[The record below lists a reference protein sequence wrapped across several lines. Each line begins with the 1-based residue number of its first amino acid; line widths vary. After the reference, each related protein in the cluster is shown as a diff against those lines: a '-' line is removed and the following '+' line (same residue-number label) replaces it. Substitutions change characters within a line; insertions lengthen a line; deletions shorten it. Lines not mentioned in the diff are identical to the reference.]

1 MLDLFHE
8 IWSTLRQNK
17 LRTTLTGFAVSW
29 GIFIIIVLLGTGNG
43 LMNALLS
50 NAGDEIMYVMRVFGG
65 RTSIPY
71 QGIMEGTRI
80 NLSTKDME
88 FSSQY
93 SDHIDRVYGMLDFSE
108 TLSFGKETISSAVR
122 GADHEYSST
131 ASWLRLAA
139 GRFINANDSKLVKK
153 SIVIDSEAASQ
164 LLGNDRDFTKIVGR
178 YVNVGDI
185 PFRVVGVTEADE
197 MSMGHESYI
206 SYNVA
211 KGMRAE
217 NAYLS
222 FYDMIFH
229 GLETKKQN
237 EDFEAAYKRSFN
249 LLHGTAPDDKRTTYI
264 DNMFLGNQELEKAMR
279 IIRHC

>member
-71 QGIMEGTRI
+71 
-80 NLSTKDME
+80 
-88 FSSQY
+88 
-93 SDHIDRVYGMLDFSE
+93 
-108 TLSFGKETISSAVR
+108 
-122 GADHEYSST
+122 
-131 ASWLRLAA
+131 
-139 GRFINANDSKLVKK
+139 
-153 SIVIDSEAASQ
+153 
-164 LLGNDRDFTKIVGR
+164 
-178 YVNVGDI
+178 
-185 PFRVVGVTEADE
+185 RVVGVTEADE